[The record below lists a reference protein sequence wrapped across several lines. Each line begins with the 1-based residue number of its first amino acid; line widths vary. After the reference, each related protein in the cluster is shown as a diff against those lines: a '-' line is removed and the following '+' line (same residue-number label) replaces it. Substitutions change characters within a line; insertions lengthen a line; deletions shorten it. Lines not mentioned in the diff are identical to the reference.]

1 MRTVKRLHPLT
12 SLVLAAGL
20 LLAGVPAF
28 AHDNDAPAS
37 GASGRVPMPVHTIER
52 GEHCVEPTEVM
63 RRDHM
68 KMILHQRDM
77 TMHQGI
83 RTSKYS
89 LKNCVDCHASTKTNS
104 VLGKDGFCE
113 SCHHYAA
120 VKIDCF
126 ECHSSM
132 REASVAVAAPPSSTP
147 ALGAVTRK
155 TNATATAMDGGSA
168 KNAGAVFPPKGK
180 KP

>member
-20 LLAGVPAF
+20 LLAGVSVF
-28 AHDNDAPAS
+28 AHDKDASAT
-37 GASGRVPMPVHTIER
+37 GVSGRVPMPVHTIEK
-52 GEHCVEPTEVM
+52 GEQCVEPVEVM

-68 KMILHQRDM
+68 KLILHQRDM

-89 LKNCVDCHASTKTNS
+89 LKNCVDCHADAKTGS

-113 SCHHYAA
+113 SCHRYSA
-120 VKIDCF
+120 VKLDCF
-126 ECHSSM
+126 ECHSSV
-132 REASVAVAAPPSSTP
+132 REASAAAAAPPPSARVLNAQP
-147 ALGAVTRK
+147 QK
-155 TNATATAMDGGSA
+155 TSATATAMDGGSA

>member
-1 MRTVKRLHPLT
+1 MCTVKRLHPLT
-12 SLVLAAGL
+12 SLVLAAAL

-28 AHDNDAPAS
+28 AHDHDNDAPAS
-37 GASGRVPMPVHTIER
+37 GASGRVPMPVHSIEK

-89 LKNCVDCHASTKTNS
+89 LKNCVDCHADTKTNS

-132 REASVAVAAPPSSTP
+132 REASAAVATPPSP
-147 ALGAVTRK
+147 AGTQNVMPQK
-155 TNATATAMDGGSA
+155 TKETA
-168 KNAGAVFPPKGK
+168 KGK

>member
-1 MRTVKRLHPLT
+1 MRTMKLLHPLT

-20 LLAGVPAF
+20 ILSGVSVF
-28 AHDNDAPAS
+28 AHDNEAPATS
-37 GASGRVPMPVHTIER
+37 ASGRVPMPVRTIEK
-52 GEHCVEPTEVM
+52 GEHCVEPVEVM

-68 KMILHQRDM
+68 KLILHQRDM
-77 TMHQGI
+77 TMHEGI
-83 RTSKYS
+83 RTSKHS
-89 LKNCVDCHASTKTNS
+89 LKNCVDCHANLKTGS

-126 ECHSSM
+126 ECHSSV
-132 REASVAVAAPPSSTP
+132 REASAAVAAPPSTVR
-147 ALGAVTRK
+147 ALNNTAVPQM
-155 TNATATAMDGGSA
+155 TNETA
-168 KNAGAVFPPKGK
+168 KGN

>member
-1 MRTVKRLHPLT
+1 MHTVKLLR
-12 SLVLAAGL
+12 SLASQVLAIGL
-20 LLAGVPAF
+20 TLTGVSVF
-28 AHDNDAPAS
+28 AHDNATS
-37 GASGRVPMPVHTIER
+37 GTDVTSRVPMPVHTIER

-83 RTSKYS
+83 RTTKYS
-89 LKNCVDCHASTKTNS
+89 LKNCVDCHASSKTNS

-132 REASVAVAAPPSSTP
+132 REASAAVATPPSALP
-147 ALGAVTRK
+147 ALS
-155 TNATATAMDGGSA
+155 TAPQKSNEKA
-168 KNAGAVFPPKGK
+168 KGK